1 MRVELAILVATSVL
15 PGFAQEAS
23 RQLISK
29 PSGLP
34 PPVINLPYSAEL
46 RQTRFQ
52 VLEGGTRLTESRPVS
67 QIYRDAKGDLRIDR
81 ALVDSYEPPDSPR
94 IVLLDDAQEHVRYI
108 LEPRRKV
115 AHRFSVQ
122 ARNAPDQNP
131 RDGSEVV
138 TEQLGT
144 WVIQNLRA
152 QGVRRTIALSPIAP
166 AGGTIVRETW
176 TVPELQLVV
185 LETVKDPRSGEAT
198 YELTNIRT
206 GDPDDNLFRVPPD
219 YKIVEETDTFSIAFK
234 PHWHSTPPIVL
245 TKIPAKF
252 TADAVRNHIQGT
264 VGLAMVIDEEGKA
277 QEIHVERP
285 LDPGLDQEAIK
296 AVQQWLFRPGQ
307 RDGHPTRTKVQ
318 VDVVFS
324 VDQ

>member
-1 MRVELAILVATSVL
+1 MRPELAILVATSIF
-15 PGFAQEAS
+15 PAFAQEAN

-29 PSGLP
+29 PLGLP

-52 VLEGGTRLTESRPVS
+52 LLGGGTRLSEARPVS

-81 ALVDSYEPPDSPR
+81 ALVDAYDPPDSPR
-94 IVLLDDAQEHVRYI
+94 IVQLDDAQEHARYI
-108 LEPRRKV
+108 LEPRRKI

-122 ARNAPDQNP
+122 ARNATDQNP
-131 RDGSEVV
+131 RDNSEAL
-138 TEQLGT
+138 TEQLGS
-144 WVIQNLRA
+144 WVIQNLPA
-152 QGVRRTIALSPIAP
+152 QGVRRTIPLPSAA
-166 AGGTIVRETW
+166 AEGGVIVRETW

-185 LETVKDPRSGEAT
+185 LEKIKDPRYGETT

-206 GDPDDNLFRVPPD
+206 GDPDDSLFRVPPD
-219 YKIVEETDTFSIAFK
+219 YKIVDETDNFSIAFR
-234 PHWHSTPPIVL
+234 PHWHSTPPMVL
-245 TKIPAKF
+245 TKIPANF

-264 VGLAMVIDEEGKA
+264 VGLAMVIDETGKA

-296 AVQQWLFRPGQ
+296 AVKQWLFRPGQ